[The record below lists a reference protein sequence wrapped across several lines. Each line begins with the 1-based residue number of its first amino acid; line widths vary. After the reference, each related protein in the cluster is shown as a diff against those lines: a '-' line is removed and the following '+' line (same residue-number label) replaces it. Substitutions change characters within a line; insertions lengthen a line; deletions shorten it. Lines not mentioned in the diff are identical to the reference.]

1 MDDIGH
7 KSGHLMLITPERVF
21 YAGLLGRP
29 RATLLGCV
37 QHLCLDRGRAVAHD
51 RRWPRELWRNGRR
64 APERQAHHRQ
74 RPSLGAQHRDRAG
87 ERSSRRARRPR
98 QSASRGLKAKLSPAA
113 SAPPIANCASITPAT
128 ISPAP
133 NSTPCVLAKRCRSAN
148 SIRAWRARLLQIGK
162 FSGEPVTAA
171 SCAAE
176 AGLSP
181 SRFLHLFKEET
192 GISFRSFR
200 AWKRARHL
208 LHFANQD
215 INLAHLAQDI
225 GYPDSTHFSH
235 SIRRFYGLKPRAIFS
250 GSRDLAIY
258 SSAVPAPTIAGGRK
272 KPADA
277 GRMIANDIFAI
288 PRVSQ
293 SKADPWATRPS
304 LPAR

>member
-1 MDDIGH
+1 MDDIGQ

-29 RATLLGCV
+29 RERCSGAFNIYVSIEGGLWLTTADGGESYGEMAAVLPNIRHTIASDYRSVLSIVIEPESVRPGV
-37 QHLCLDRGRAVAHD
+37 LEDLVNRLSGPEGTAFTDRIRSAYRKLREQEGGNDFSSAEFDILCLGEALPQRVLDPRVA
-51 RRWPRELWRNGRR
+51 
-64 APERQAHHRQ
+64 
-74 RPSLGAQHRDRAG
+74 
-87 ERSSRRARRPR
+87 RS
-98 QSASRGLKAKLSPAA
+98 
-113 SAPPIANCASITPAT
+113 I
-128 ISPAP
+128 
-133 NSTPCVLAKRCRSAN
+133 V
-148 SIRAWRARLLQIGK
+148 QIGK

-171 SCAAE
+171 SCATE

-258 SSAVPAPTIAGGRK
+258 SSDRAG
-272 KPADA
+272 ADNSGWTQEA
-277 GRMIANDIFAI
+277 
-288 PRVSQ
+288 S
-293 SKADPWATRPS
+293 
-304 LPAR
+304 

>member
-1 MDDIGH
+1 MDA
-7 KSGHLMLITPERVF
+7 KSYSSGHLMLITPERVF

-29 RATLLGCV
+29 RERCPGAF
-37 QHLCLDRGRAVAHD
+37 HLYVSIKGGLRCMFADGREGYGELIAVPPNMRHTIASDHRSAICLVIEPESVRVGAFD
-51 RRWPRELWRNGRR
+51 EL
-64 APERQAHHRQ
+64 
-74 RPSLGAQHRDRAG
+74 
-87 ERSSRRARRPR
+87 ARR
-98 QSASRGLKAKLSPAA
+98 LSGPDGEI
-113 SAPPIANCASITPAT
+113 IARRVRTAYQQ
-128 ISPAP
+128 
-133 NSTPCVLAKRCRSAN
+133 LLQRRCRDDISNAEFDVMCFGEALPQR
-148 SIRAWRARLLQIGK
+148 SLDPRVMRAIAQIGR

-176 AGLSP
+176 VGLSP

-192 GISFRSFR
+192 GICFRSFR

-258 SSAVPAPTIAGGRK
+258 HSGRIAG
-272 KPADA
+272 DA
-277 GRMIANDIFAI
+277 AI
-288 PRVSQ
+288 S
-293 SKADPWATRPS
+293 
-304 LPAR
+304 

>member
-1 MDDIGH
+1 MDDVDQKSGH

-29 RATLLGCV
+29 RARCSGAFNIYVAIEGGLWLTTADGRESYGEMVAVLPNVRHTIASDYRSVLSIVVEPESVPPGAFEDLV
-37 QHLCLDRGRAVAHD
+37 KRLTGPESTAFANRIRAAYVALRDRKGNGDGGNDISNAEFDALCL
-51 RRWPRELWRNGRR
+51 
-64 APERQAHHRQ
+64 
-74 RPSLGAQHRDRAG
+74 G
-87 ERSSRRARRPR
+87 EALP
-98 QSASRGLKAKLSPAA
+98 QRGLDPRVAR
-113 SAPPIANCASITPAT
+113 SI
-128 ISPAP
+128 
-133 NSTPCVLAKRCRSAN
+133 V
-148 SIRAWRARLLQIGK
+148 QIGK
-162 FSGEPVTAA
+162 FCGEPVTAA

-208 LHFANQD
+208 LHFANRD

-258 SSAVPAPTIAGGRK
+258 SSGRVE
-272 KPADA
+272 ADNSA
-277 GRMIANDIFAI
+277 WTQEA
-288 PRVSQ
+288 S
-293 SKADPWATRPS
+293 
-304 LPAR
+304 

>member
-1 MDDIGH
+1 
-7 KSGHLMLITPERVF
+7 
-21 YAGLLGRP
+21 
-29 RATLLGCV
+29 
-37 QHLCLDRGRAVAHD
+37 
-51 RRWPRELWRNGRR
+51 
-64 APERQAHHRQ
+64 
-74 RPSLGAQHRDRAG
+74 
-87 ERSSRRARRPR
+87 
-98 QSASRGLKAKLSPAA
+98 
-113 SAPPIANCASITPAT
+113 
-128 ISPAP
+128 
-133 NSTPCVLAKRCRSAN
+133 
-148 SIRAWRARLLQIGK
+148 
-162 FSGEPVTAA
+162 VTAA

-258 SSAVPAPTIAGGRK
+258 SHRRAAPTIAGGRK

-277 GRMIANDIFAI
+277 RTHDRESCFRD
-288 PRVSQ
+288 PRVSH

>member
-1 MDDIGH
+1 MDGTGH

-29 RATLLGCV
+29 RQRCSGAFNIYVAIEGGLWLTTADGRETHGDMVALLPNVRHTIASDHRSVLSVVIEPESVRPGVLDDLATRLAGPEGAAFASRIRAAYRELREHHAGCEFSSAEFDR
-37 QHLCLDRGRAVAHD
+37 LCLGEVL
-51 RRWPRELWRNGRR
+51 PQRELDSRVAR
-64 APERQAHHRQ
+64 A
-74 RPSLGAQHRDRAG
+74 
-87 ERSSRRARRPR
+87 
-98 QSASRGLKAKLSPAA
+98 
-113 SAPPIANCASITPAT
+113 I
-128 ISPAP
+128 
-133 NSTPCVLAKRCRSAN
+133 V
-148 SIRAWRARLLQIGK
+148 QIGK

-181 SRFLHLFKEET
+181 SRFLHLFKEQT

-258 SSAVPAPTIAGGRK
+258 SHGRAG
-272 KPADA
+272 ADNSGLTQEA
-277 GRMIANDIFAI
+277 G
-288 PRVSQ
+288 
-293 SKADPWATRPS
+293 
-304 LPAR
+304 

>member
-1 MDDIGH
+1 MDDIAHNSGH

-29 RATLLGCV
+29 RARCSGAFNVYVAIEGGLWLTTADGRETPGELAAVLPNVRHTIASDYRSVLSLVIEPESVPSGV
-37 QHLCLDRGRAVAHD
+37 FEDLVMRLTGPESANFANRMRAAHVVLRERQGGNDISNAEFDLLCL
-51 RRWPRELWRNGRR
+51 
-64 APERQAHHRQ
+64 
-74 RPSLGAQHRDRAG
+74 G
-87 ERSSRRARRPR
+87 E
-98 QSASRGLKAKLSPAA
+98 
-113 SAPPIANCASITPAT
+113 
-128 ISPAP
+128 
-133 NSTPCVLAKRCRSAN
+133 VLAPRALDPRVARS
-148 SIRAWRARLLQIGK
+148 IVQIGK
-162 FSGEPVTAA
+162 FCGEPVTAA
-171 SCAAE
+171 SCAAA
-176 AGLSP
+176 AGLSA

-258 SSAVPAPTIAGGRK
+258 SSGRVGVDNS
-272 KPADA
+272 AWTQEA
-277 GRMIANDIFAI
+277 
-288 PRVSQ
+288 S
-293 SKADPWATRPS
+293 
-304 LPAR
+304 

>member
-1 MDDIGH
+1 MDDAGRKLGH
-7 KSGHLMLITPERVF
+7 MMLITPERVF

-29 RATLLGCV
+29 RERCSGAFNIYVSIEGGLWLTTADGRESTGELAAVLPNVRHTIASDHRSVLSLVIEPESVRPGV
-37 QHLCLDRGRAVAHD
+37 LEDLARRLSGPESQAFARRLRLAHLELRVRHAGEEFSSAEFDLLCLGEALPQRVIDPRVARAIV
-51 RRWPRELWRNGRR
+51 
-64 APERQAHHRQ
+64 
-74 RPSLGAQHRDRAG
+74 
-87 ERSSRRARRPR
+87 
-98 QSASRGLKAKLSPAA
+98 
-113 SAPPIANCASITPAT
+113 
-128 ISPAP
+128 
-133 NSTPCVLAKRCRSAN
+133 
-148 SIRAWRARLLQIGK
+148 QIGR

-258 SSAVPAPTIAGGRK
+258 STSAVGAGNSGWTQE
-272 KPADA
+272 A
-277 GRMIANDIFAI
+277 G
-288 PRVSQ
+288 
-293 SKADPWATRPS
+293 
-304 LPAR
+304 

>member
-1 MDDIGH
+1 MDDNGQ

-29 RATLLGCV
+29 RERCSGAFNVYVSIEGGLWLTTADGGETHGEMAAVLPNVRHTISSDHRSVLSLVIEPESVRPGV
-37 QHLCLDRGRAVAHD
+37 LEDLARRLSGPESGAFISRVRAAYLQLRAHHAGDDFSSAEFDLLCLGEVLPRRVLDPRVARAIV
-51 RRWPRELWRNGRR
+51 
-64 APERQAHHRQ
+64 
-74 RPSLGAQHRDRAG
+74 
-87 ERSSRRARRPR
+87 
-98 QSASRGLKAKLSPAA
+98 
-113 SAPPIANCASITPAT
+113 
-128 ISPAP
+128 
-133 NSTPCVLAKRCRSAN
+133 
-148 SIRAWRARLLQIGK
+148 QIGR
-162 FSGEPVTAA
+162 FCGEPVTAA

-258 SSAVPAPTIAGGRK
+258 SSARVG
-272 KPADA
+272 ADNSA
-277 GRMIANDIFAI
+277 WTQEA
-288 PRVSQ
+288 S
-293 SKADPWATRPS
+293 
-304 LPAR
+304 

>member
-1 MDDIGH
+1 MHGTLDDKGH

-29 RATLLGCV
+29 RERCSGAFNIYVAIEGGLSLTTSD
-37 QHLCLDRGRAVAHD
+37 DRKRHAEIVAVLPNLRHTITSDYRSVISLVIEPESVCPGVLEDLVARLSGPQGAAFAH
-51 RRWPRELWRNGRR
+51 R
-64 APERQAHHRQ
+64 
-74 RPSLGAQHRDRAG
+74 
-87 ERSSRRARRPR
+87 
-98 QSASRGLKAKLSPAA
+98 
-113 SAPPIANCASITPAT
+113 
-128 ISPAP
+128 
-133 NSTPCVLAKRCRSAN
+133 
-148 SIRAWRARLLQIGK
+148 IRAAYLALRERHPGDDFSSAEFDMLFLGEALPARQLDPRVARAMIQIGK
-162 FSGEPVTAA
+162 FCGEPVTAA

-258 SSAVPAPTIAGGRK
+258 TSRRSAAVAG
-272 KPADA
+272 
-277 GRMIANDIFAI
+277 
-288 PRVSQ
+288 
-293 SKADPWATRPS
+293 
-304 LPAR
+304 

>member
-1 MDDIGH
+1 MDTKNH
-7 KSGHLMLITPERVF
+7 ESGHLMLITPERVF

-29 RATLLGCV
+29 RERCPGAFHIYVAIKGDLRLTTA
-37 QHLCLDRGRAVAHD
+37 DGRASIGELAVVAPNLRHTVASD
-51 RRWPRELWRNGRR
+51 YRSAICLVIE
-64 APERQAHHRQ
+64 PESVR
-74 RPSLGAQHRDRAG
+74 LGAFEEMAKRLSGLEAG
-87 ERSSRRARRPR
+87 LF
-98 QSASRGLKAKLSPAA
+98 ASR
-113 SAPPIANCASITPAT
+113 
-128 ISPAP
+128 
-133 NSTPCVLAKRCRSAN
+133 
-148 SIRAWRARLLQIGK
+148 IRDAYARLLQRQTSDDISAAEFDIMCFGEALPRRAIDPRVVRSIAQIGR

-181 SRFLHLFKEET
+181 SRFLHLFKQET
-192 GISFRSFR
+192 GIAFRSFR

-258 SSAVPAPTIAGGRK
+258 HSGHLDSAWTQEA
-272 KPADA
+272 
-277 GRMIANDIFAI
+277 
-288 PRVSQ
+288 S
-293 SKADPWATRPS
+293 
-304 LPAR
+304 